1 MDFAYIHPM
10 INKQYTPNIK
20 QSYPANFKLQIES
33 HSDRIVYSAHV
44 QTDVGNWEIYDRE
57 VSLHINHSEPAIF
70 IQQAIDRITQDLFA
84 QLSHKQVQ
92 ERIVGK
98 DKGVKVREGVKE
110 ILYQI
115 SEDEDIDKS
124 LAQELLQDILD
135 EE

>member
-1 MDFAYIHPM
+1 MDFAYIYPM
-10 INKQYTPNIK
+10 INKQYAPNIK
-20 QSYPANFKLQIES
+20 QNYPANFKLQIES
-33 HSDRIVYSAHV
+33 HSYRIQYSAHV
-44 QTDVGNWEIYDRE
+44 QTDVGSWEIYDRE
-57 VSLHINHSEPAIF
+57 IGLRINHSEPVIF
-70 IQQAIDRITQDLFA
+70 IQQAIDRVTQDLFA

-92 ERIVGK
+92 EKIVDK
-98 DKGVKVREGVKE
+98 DKKVKVREGVKE